1 MRLQLGARG
10 VWLPRDERDAVE
22 WRRVQRARNEA
33 PSDVDVLL
41 AVRQSSRCTEAPERV
56 IAHAAAGRVAD
67 IRTWLHA
74 LHTAASGSPACLLA
88 FLLAWLLAN
97 FL

>member
-33 PSDVDVLL
+33 PSDVVVLQTSVKVRDPQKREKGLIHVVLL
-41 AVRQSSRCTEAPERV
+41 P
-56 IAHAAAGRVAD
+56 
-67 IRTWLHA
+67 
-74 LHTAASGSPACLLA
+74 LLTD
-88 FLLAWLLAN
+88 
-97 FL
+97 

>member
-33 PSDVDVLL
+33 PSVVVVLQ
-41 AVRQSSRCTEAPERV
+41 AVRQSREKRVLAMQQGSRLCPQTQRMHPPPDLRSTALR
-56 IAHAAAGRVAD
+56 AAR
-67 IRTWLHA
+67 A
-74 LHTAASGSPACLLA
+74 LL
-88 FLLAWLLAN
+88 N
-97 FL
+97 YYY